1 MPSYEKNKSSG
12 LWSCRFRETDEY
24 GVVHQ
29 RRLSDKFKT
38 KRDAQYAYEDYIK
51 NREELLKQ
59 KALDAQ
65 KAAPDPG
72 DMLFDDLLR
81 SYMDFTKNRTKESSF
96 YSIESNVKN
105 RLEPFFKGKRI
116 KDITPK
122 MVSDWVENLDYSYK
136 SKSWILSFLSSLYKY
151 GEKYFD
157 IKNIMPKVD
166 RPRNLEAPK
175 EMLIW
180 SPQEFSQMISCVENR
195 TVALYLQTLYI
206 AGCRRGE
213 GGALTWQDVDFNAQT
228 IRINKSVTNKTKEG
242 AYKVTT
248 PKNKGSV
255 RVISMPSFY
264 FNELKEYMTDQK
276 SMLGNEWRDDLFVFG
291 GIRPLPTSTVDRA
304 FNMAIQEAGVKKI
317 RIHDLRHSCASLLIS
332 QNISVVAVSKR
343 LGHNNIEQTL
353 NTYSHLMPDDQLK
366 IKSALNELESIFPN

>member
-12 LWSCRFRETDEY
+12 LWSCRFRETDEN

-72 DMLFDDLLR
+72 NMLFDDLLR

-122 MVSDWVENLDYSYK
+122 MVSDWIENLDYSYK

-180 SPQEFSQMISCVENR
+180 SPQEFSRMISCVENR

-264 FNELKEYMTDQK
+264 FNELREYMADQK
-276 SMLGNEWRDDLFVFG
+276 SLLGDEWRDDLFVFG

-366 IKSALNELESIFPN
+366 IKSALNELESVFPN